1 MHGLKKLARD
11 LWLSRGRTLTMVLA
25 IAVGLVGFNATLGAF
40 GVLTR
45 EMARNYLGSVPASA
59 TLELDSVSDALVA
72 ATRHRPEVL
81 AATRRKT
88 IHARFRTEL
97 HGPWQRALVFVIDDF
112 EAMSVAKIFHER
124 GAWPPPV
131 GSVLLERSGL
141 SVLKA
146 DVGSSF
152 WLRLPG
158 QAARQVQTSGIA
170 HEPALAP
177 AQTEQAIYVYITAE
191 TAESFGVSPTF
202 DELRVLLRDDRD
214 RHVIADTVRS
224 LATWIEQEGLGELHE
239 LRVPPPRHHPHQTQM
254 TAVLVVVLIFTG
266 LVLVMSS
273 FLAASLIATLMAR
286 QTREIGVMKA
296 VGATKRQLG
305 WMYAALVQALALAA
319 IVVAWLP
326 GQLGARA
333 LTNSVAALLNFDIAS
348 HQQPI
353 WVLLVRLGVGVVV
366 PALALLPAVWR
377 ACGVSVRRALDD
389 HGVPHEA
396 FGQGRLERWVA
407 RARSLSAPTVYAL
420 RNVVRQRRQL
430 VLSLG
435 LLGAAGAA
443 FVTAISVAQAWDVL
457 TSQLAQT
464 RHYDLEVRFAG
475 PVALGPLARQVGTL
489 PGAGA
494 VEVWKSIPT
503 VVAEPGLRPVAN
515 TYPDDA
521 HGAFHLVAPPNA
533 SNMLD
538 VELEAGRWLRPD
550 DIRAVVINQ
559 MVPLYDRLELGDT
572 LTLSV
577 EGRPHEFLIVGKT
590 SQVGVGAVAYVSAKT
605 FDRVVPAHE
614 QGGVLWVRGA
624 DGSTTALQGD
634 LERTLDGVDA
644 PIESVFPLSVFKN
657 ALVAHF
663 ELLMK
668 TLLALAALT
677 AVVGVLSL
685 GSAMSIAV
693 VARTRELAV
702 LRTLGAS
709 RRQVGQ
715 SILLEGLL
723 VGILSLLGAALL
735 GGTLAWIVGYA
746 LGELSFKIPLPWTF
760 SWSALGLWGLG
771 LLLLTLLA
779 TSGPAARAARLSV
792 RDALNVL

>member
-11 LWLSRGRTLTMVLA
+11 LWLSRGRTLTMVLS
-25 IAVGLVGFNATLGAF
+25 IAVGLIGFNATLGAF

-45 EMARNYLGSVPASA
+45 EMERNYLGSAPASA
-59 TLELDSVSDALVA
+59 TLELDSVSDALVSA
-72 ATRHRPEVL
+72 ARQRPEVL
-81 AATRRKT
+81 AAARRKT
-88 IHARFRTEL
+88 IHARFRSES

-112 EAMSVAKIFHER
+112 ESMPVAKVFHER
-124 GAWPPPV
+124 GAWPPPF
-131 GSVLLERSGL
+131 GGVLVERSGL

-158 QAARQVQTSGIA
+158 QAARLVQTSGIA

-177 AQTEQAIYVYITAE
+177 AQTEQAIYVYMTAQ

-202 DELRVLLRDDRD
+202 DELRLLLRDERDRD
-214 RHVIADTVRS
+214 AIAGTVRG
-224 LATWIEQEGLGELHE
+224 LAGWIERDGLGKLHE

-254 TAVLVVVLIFTG
+254 TAVLTVVLIFTI
-266 LVLVMSS
+266 LVLLMSS

-286 QTREIGVMKA
+286 QVREIGVMKA
-296 VGATKRQLG
+296 LGATKRQLG
-305 WMYAALVQALALAA
+305 WMYTALVQALALAA
-319 IVVAWLP
+319 VVVAWLP
-326 GQLGARA
+326 GQLAARA
-333 LTNSVAALLNFDIAS
+333 LTASVAKLLNFDIAS
-348 HQQPI
+348 DQEPI
-353 WVLLVRLGVGVVV
+353 WVVLVKVGVGGVV

-377 ACGVSVRRALDD
+377 TSGVSVRRALDD
-389 HGVPHEA
+389 HGVPQQA

-407 RARSLSAPTVYAL
+407 RARTLSAPTAYAL

-430 VLSLG
+430 LLSLG

-457 TSQLAQT
+457 TARLVHT

-475 PVALGPLARQVGTL
+475 PVALGSLARQVGAS
-489 PGAGA
+489 PGVGP
-494 VEVWKSIPT
+494 VEVWKSVPT
-503 VVAEPGLRPVAN
+503 VVAEPGLWPIAN
-515 TYPDDA
+515 TYPDDG

-550 DIRAVVINQ
+550 DTRAVVINQ
-559 MVPLYDRLELGDT
+559 MVPGYDRLELGNT
-572 LTLSV
+572 LMLSV
-577 EGRPHEFLIVGKT
+577 QGHPREFSLVGKT
-590 SQVGVGAVAYVSAKT
+590 SQVGVGAVAYVSANS
-605 FDRVVPAHE
+605 FDRVVPAQE
-614 QGGVLWVRGA
+614 QGGMLWVRRA
-624 DGSTTALQGD
+624 AGSTAALQGN
-634 LERTLDGVDA
+634 LERVLDGVGA
-644 PIESVFPLSVFKN
+644 PLESVFPLSVFKN

-668 TLLALAALT
+668 TLLALAALA
-677 AVVGVLSL
+677 AVIGGLSL

-693 VARTRELAV
+693 IARTRELAV

-709 RRQVGQ
+709 RRQVGRT
-715 SILLEGLL
+715 ILLEGLF
-723 VGILSLLGAALL
+723 VGALSLVAAAGL
-735 GGTLAWIVGYA
+735 GGLLALIVGHA
-746 LGELSFKIPLPWTF
+746 IGQLSFKIPLPWTF

-771 LLLLTLLA
+771 MLLLTLLA
-779 TSGPAARAARLSV
+779 TWWPAARAARLSV